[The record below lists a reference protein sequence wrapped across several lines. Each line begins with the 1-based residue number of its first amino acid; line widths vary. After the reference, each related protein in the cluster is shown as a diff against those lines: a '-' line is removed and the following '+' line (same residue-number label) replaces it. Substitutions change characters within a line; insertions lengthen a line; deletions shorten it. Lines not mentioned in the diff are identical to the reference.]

1 MKNRTRASIGVAAPE
16 KQLGVAPLESW
27 GVVWCRQP
35 EERERTWDS
44 TNLGE
49 MVVLEQ
55 DLDLE

>member
-16 KQLGVAPLESW
+16 KQLGVAPPESL
-27 GVVWCRQP
+27 GLVWCRQP
-35 EERERTWDS
+35 EERERTRDS

-49 MVVLEQ
+49 MVVVEQ